1 MLQAWGKKTKN
12 KMKQFLNFGK
22 FSPVSPGTMC
32 LVLKKTKE
40 KDLKW
45 ENKT

>member
-1 MLQAWGKKTKN
+1 MLQAGEKKTKN
-12 KMKQFLNFGK
+12 KIKQFLNFGK

-40 KDLKW
+40 KDLK
-45 ENKT
+45 